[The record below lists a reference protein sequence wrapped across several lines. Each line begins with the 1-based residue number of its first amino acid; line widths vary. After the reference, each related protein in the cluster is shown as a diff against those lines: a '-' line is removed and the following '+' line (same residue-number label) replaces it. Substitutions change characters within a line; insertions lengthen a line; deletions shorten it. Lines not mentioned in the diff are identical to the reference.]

1 MDYILY
7 LCFALVVLIIVN
19 GVLYF
24 IGGLIGLKNSQ
35 FRIAIPFGIIF
46 LIVTFIGAFMGWWQL
61 ITPSKRILLIS
72 DTIIQ

>member
-7 LCFALVVLIIVN
+7 LCFALVVLLVVN

-35 FRIAIPFGIIF
+35 FRIAIPFGFIF
-46 LIVTFIGAFMGWWQL
+46 LIFVFVGAFMGWW
-61 ITPSKRILLIS
+61 
-72 DTIIQ
+72 

>member
-1 MDYILY
+1 MLLSNLMPGNRTPLKKYMDYILY

-46 LIVTFIGAFMGWWQL
+46 LIVTFIGAFMGWW
-61 ITPSKRILLIS
+61 
-72 DTIIQ
+72 

>member
-1 MDYILY
+1 M
-7 LCFALVVLIIVN
+7 VLIIVN

-46 LIVTFIGAFMGWWQL
+46 LIVTFIGAFMGWW
-61 ITPSKRILLIS
+61 
-72 DTIIQ
+72 

>member
-1 MDYILY
+1 
-7 LCFALVVLIIVN
+7 VVLLVVN

-46 LIVTFIGAFMGWWQL
+46 LIVVFIGAFMGWF
-61 ITPSKRILLIS
+61 
-72 DTIIQ
+72 